1 MIELPSRG
9 ERDYLAQFG
18 VTAVYVTSSGKLG
31 VGRDLARGGAIA
43 AWWARDIATA
53 EAVLVAIGAAC
64 PVTIEQATAEVQAA
78 AGRLGVTLSSHD
90 VVMERAKAAVA
101 KLDAKLAATQS
112 AGLLSAFNRE
122 FKERRLRANAAGA
135 RFMTYAAARR
145 RLA

>member
-1 MIELPSRG
+1 
-9 ERDYLAQFG
+9 
-18 VTAVYVTSSGKLG
+18 
-31 VGRDLARGGAIA
+31 
-43 AWWARDIATA
+43 
-53 EAVLVAIGAAC
+53 
-64 PVTIEQATAEVQAA
+64 VTIEQATAEVLAA

-145 RLA
+145 RLARALASFVATGATPELLHEVFGRGE